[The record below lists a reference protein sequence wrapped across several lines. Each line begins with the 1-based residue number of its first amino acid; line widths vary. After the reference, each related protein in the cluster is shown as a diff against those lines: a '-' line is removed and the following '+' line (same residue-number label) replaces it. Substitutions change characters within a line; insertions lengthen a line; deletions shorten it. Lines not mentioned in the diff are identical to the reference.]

1 MNTDTTYSVIIQ
13 PHELKDIARILKQKH
28 IASSEEAVVRFIIEA
43 IRDKVRREW
52 QVDYATPYFKRQQEM
67 EKHYADVRNN

>member
-1 MNTDTTYSVIIQ
+1 MNTNETYAVMIQ

-28 IASSEEAVVRFIIEA
+28 IASSEDAVVRFIIEA

-52 QVDYATPYFKRQQEM
+52 QVDYSTAYFKRQQEA
-67 EKHYADVRNN
+67 EKSYARNIQ